1 VIIYVCRDGQDIGNW
16 PEEEFRERTFRGE
29 IYADDYYFHEGMSD
43 WKLVSEYRAAKKAV
57 RLITSPTTLDKS
69 LRNTTQAAKA
79 RTERVIVLDAPAML
93 GFVGGAI
100 LTLGVFAPIVRAPIF
115 GSLNYFQNGKGDGVI
130 LLIAGIA
137 SIFFTA
143 QRKFKRLWVTG
154 AVSIAYALFT
164 MGHFIYGME
173 KLKRDLASK
182 HDTSIFSGITS
193 TMMNS
198 VELQWGLPLLIFGG
212 LVVLAAAALGSGKL
226 RVRIARQT

>member
-1 VIIYVCRDGQDIGNW
+1 
-16 PEEEFRERTFRGE
+16 
-29 IYADDYYFHEGMSD
+29 M
-43 WKLVSEYRAAKKAV
+43 
-57 RLITSPTTLDKS
+57 
-69 LRNTTQAAKA
+69 
-79 RTERVIVLDAPAML
+79 
-93 GFVGGAI
+93 
-100 LTLGVFAPIVRAPIF
+100 F

-154 AVSIAYALFT
+154 AVSIACALFT

-226 RVRIARQT
+226 HVRIARQT